1 MPEGEENKDRNIQTK
16 KLNMLMAEK
25 YQVWSKSPIIY
36 LITLAKPEQDK
47 YKVNHSVSHHD
58 QTGKN
63 EEKIS
68 KIQKEKWHILC
79 SVLKIRM
86 TADHIRNNWVHN
98 IIQKIT
104 GKEKK
109 DCPSIFNIQ

>member
-1 MPEGEENKDRNIQTK
+1 MCLKEKRIKIETYRQK

-25 YQVWSKSPIIY
+25 YQDWSKSPIIY
-36 LITLAKPEQDK
+36 LKTLAKPEQDK

-68 KIQKEKWHILC
+68 KI
-79 SVLKIRM
+79 
-86 TADHIRNNWVHN
+86 
-98 IIQKIT
+98 
-104 GKEKK
+104 
-109 DCPSIFNIQ
+109 